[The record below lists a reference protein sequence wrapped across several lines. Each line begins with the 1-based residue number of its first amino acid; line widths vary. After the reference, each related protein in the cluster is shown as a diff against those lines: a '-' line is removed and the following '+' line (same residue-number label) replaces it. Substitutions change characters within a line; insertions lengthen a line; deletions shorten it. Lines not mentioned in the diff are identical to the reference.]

1 MGTGGQ
7 PEKNT
12 TPTAPASHNS
22 VADQPTMVQSPVSGP
37 AQPGDAQPT
46 EAMSD
51 VPVPPSEPAG
61 TAIPVANHDIVDT
74 FWDIPPITF
83 PTDLYDAG
91 GAGVPSGPR
100 PPQSAALPP
109 ASYAM
114 CTSCTATC
122 RPPGYPSS
130 ESVTGQPVSI
140 DICHNVRK

>member
-1 MGTGGQ
+1 MGTGGH

-37 AQPGDAQPT
+37 AQPGDVQPT
-46 EAMSD
+46 EAMSG

-91 GAGVPSGPR
+91 GAGAPSGPR
-100 PPQSAALPP
+100 PPQSAALTPGIIRDVHVVHCYVP
-109 ASYAM
+109 SAELPVQRKRNRAASQYRYM
-114 CTSCTATC
+114 S
-122 RPPGYPSS
+122 
-130 ESVTGQPVSI
+130 
-140 DICHNVRK
+140 